1 MSAEPPDES
10 ELETV
15 DLAPVVPLRGGP
27 GQTGAGGLP
36 VFGGRYRAIGELG
49 RGGFGT
55 VWRAVDEPTGA
66 EVAVKV
72 QLRATTNDAE
82 RARREVAA
90 LGMVPFPG
98 VVRLLDHGQQDGALY
113 IVMEIAPGTPFPGRI
128 TPARWEVLAPAVI
141 GVLQALRGVHAQGIV
156 HRDLKPA
163 NVMVDG
169 ARVTLL
175 DFGIAR
181 GEPLGHTIT
190 ARHLLVGSPAYLAP
204 EQLGDRRKDARTDLY
219 AVGVMMF
226 EALAG
231 RLPFEAGNLA
241 EVIATRTSRDAPPLR
256 AHAPSVPEGVCA
268 VVDRLL
274 RREPDE
280 RYPSAEAVLD
290 ALGAPSLTRAL
301 PWLGGDATVAALV
314 ARARTGRPIDLG
326 GAPGSGR
333 SRTLREAVARL
344 KAEGRVVWVVG
355 PGVRGLESLRPLIG
369 DLAGEDI
376 RAEAERMV
384 RERLAAGDVVVVDDL
399 GRVDWHSRD
408 LIERVREGGAVVKVV
423 DGPGDLR
430 PEPLREVD
438 LRVLFH
444 GPELVHHLPEDGA
457 RALSRRT
464 AALPARIVAEVD
476 AWVFAGLARWDGDKL
491 RTSRASL
498 ERIEL
503 GVTPRPP
510 VASAPALDGEL
521 ARLLAWILLAGP
533 GVDAAMLARAT
544 ERERWEVRDEVD
556 ALCRLG
562 AVRERGDGAL
572 EAVLAPAA
580 FGAWSTEERIDVH
593 LRLAR
598 ALEPG
603 AAGRLAHFAGAKD
616 VVAMADE
623 ALVLAGRLIPDGR
636 VGTAAALL
644 ELALQALRGLGEADR
659 ERALAR
665 ELTRA
670 ALREGSVPALRRVRY
685 VMAPV
690 DARYAALV
698 EAWALAQG
706 GKLEAAD
713 AVRIAPIDDEE
724 LDGYRHALRVRV
736 LAQADAAAA
745 EAYLDGVPAE
755 PGGARAR
762 RKREWL
768 GQVRFL
774 ASRYAE
780 AAELHA
786 AVAAEEPGVYRRCAA
801 LINTG
806 LALREAYD
814 YEGALER
821 FEEALGLAVDDRLA
835 GLEAWARHGIRTI
848 QYRLDRAEVPDLALV
863 EAVEPLG
870 IGSISAQVLLTEA
883 IVAWRSEDLDVG
895 RDLALR
901 ACRAFEGA
909 GRIGRAY
916 ATAVAAACGAEVEID
931 WLFGPDLAALPLV
944 AFEIGVVLADRDP
957 QARTT
962 ARVALGALPDLPLQ
976 VRLVMVSRGEWVDP
990 TVSLV
995 DRRSR

>member
-1 MSAEPPDES
+1 MATEPPDES
-10 ELETV
+10 DPETL
-15 DLAPVVPLRGGP
+15 DLAQVESLRGDRGGP
-27 GQTGAGGLP
+27 AGLP
-36 VFGGRYRAIGELG
+36 FFGGRYRAIAELG
-49 RGGFGT
+49 QGGFGT
-55 VWRAVDEPTGA
+55 VWRALDEATGA

-72 QLRATTNDAE
+72 QLRATTTDAE
-82 RARREVAA
+82 RARREVAS
-90 LGMVPFPG
+90 LTMTRHPG
-98 VVRLLDHGQQDGALY
+98 VVELLDSGFEDGALY
-113 IVMEIAPGTPFPGRI
+113 IVMGIAPGTPFPGR
-128 TPARWEVLAPAVI
+128 TAPLRWEALAPAVV
-141 GVLQALRGVHAQGIV
+141 GLLHALRGVHAQGIV

-163 NVMVDG
+163 NVLVDG
-169 ARVTLL
+169 DQVTLL

-181 GEPLGHTIT
+181 GDALGQTIT
-190 ARHLLVGSPAYLAP
+190 ARHMLVGSPAYLAP

-231 RLPFEAGNLA
+231 QLPFQAGSIA
-241 EVIATRTSRDAPPLR
+241 EVIATRTLRDAPPLR
-256 AHAPSVPEGVCA
+256 PLAPHVPEGVCA

-274 RREPDE
+274 RRDPDE
-280 RYPSAEAVLD
+280 RYASADAVLH
-290 ALGAPSLTRAL
+290 ALGAPSLSRPL
-301 PWLGGDATVAALV
+301 PWLGGHTAVAALV
-314 ARARTGRPIDLG
+314 DRALTGRSVDLG

-333 SRTLREAVARL
+333 SRTLREAGVRL
-344 KAEGRVVWVVG
+344 EAEGRRVWVVG
-355 PGVRGLESLRPLIG
+355 PGKRGLESLRPLIG

-384 RERLAAGDVVVVDDL
+384 RERLRAREAVVVDDP
-399 GRVDWHSRD
+399 GRVDRFSRQ
-408 LIERVREGGAVVKVV
+408 LIERAREEGAVLRVV
-423 DGPGDLR
+423 EGPGDVQ
-430 PEPLREVD
+430 PEPLGEVD
-438 LRVLFH
+438 LRALFH
-444 GPELVHHLPEDGA
+444 GPELVHHLREDGA
-457 RALSRRT
+457 RALAHRT
-464 AALPARIVAEVD
+464 AALPARIVAEVE

-510 VASAPALDGEL
+510 VASAPTLDGEL
-521 ARLLAWILLAGP
+521 DRLLAWILLAGP

-572 EAVLAPAA
+572 EAVLAPAT

-623 ALVLAGRLIPDGR
+623 ALVLAERLIPDGR
-636 VGTAAALL
+636 LGTAAALL

-670 ALREGSVPALRRVRY
+670 ALGEGSVPGLRRVRY
-685 VMAPV
+685 VVAPV
-690 DARYAALV
+690 DARYGALV
-698 EAWALAQG
+698 EAWAWAQAG
-706 GKLEAAD
+706 NLSAAD
-713 AVRIAPIDDEE
+713 AVKIAAIDDEE

-736 LAQADAAAA
+736 LAQTDPPAA
-745 EAYLDGVPAE
+745 EVYLAGVPAE

-786 AVAAEEPGVYRRCAA
+786 GVAAEEPGVYRRCAA
-801 LINTG
+801 LINAG
-806 LALREAYD
+806 MALREAYD
-814 YEGALER
+814 YEGALAR
-821 FEEALGLAVDDRLA
+821 FEEALELAVVHRLTT
-835 GLEAWARHGIRTI
+835 LEAHARLGVRTML
-848 QYRLDRAEVPDLALV
+848 YRLDRHGEPDLELV
-863 EAVEPLG
+863 EAVEGLG
-870 IGSISAQVLLTEA
+870 LPNLGAQVAFTEGV
-883 IVAWRSEDLDVG
+883 VAWRRGEIEAA
-895 RDLALR
+895 RRLAL
-901 ACRAFEGA
+901 AALAGFEGI
-909 GRIGRAY
+909 RNLNGRAY
-916 ATAVAAACGAEVEID
+916 ATGLAAACGATVDTE
-931 WLFGPDLAALPLV
+931 WLYAPANALAPEH
-944 AFEIGVVLADRDP
+944 AFQV
-957 QARTT
+957 
-962 ARVALGALPDLPLQ
+962 GALLRAAGDPRGQ
-976 VRLVMVSRGEWVDP
+976 AMVDEAIAQLGGDRWWAREAVYAKGEV
-990 TVSLV
+990 
-995 DRRSR
+995 